1 MKLLRRLNGMPLML
15 RLLLIFVATTLAL
28 LILLSGAIRFISQAN
43 QHQQGITRFFADYSL
58 TLVERIGEPADFSVA
73 KNLAQELDLMISIH
87 QADKSWSSHPLL
99 EDHSIDRLNKVKFKK
114 SLYENVELAFRHGNL
129 YVRVNQGN
137 MEYIISNPKDFSGHS
152 VPISAMLLF
161 ALMLLVL
168 YLNYRSIKNLFS
180 PIQKLHEGSL
190 QFTQG
195 HLQHRIP
202 VKREDELGK
211 LTQVMNNMAAQIEK
225 MLQAKRQMLLAIS
238 HELRTPLTRM
248 KLATELLPEDE
259 QQAPLRRDIKEMETL
274 INEILESERLNSQ
287 HRVLNIENISLNEL
301 VTELAVELN
310 LAFEN
315 RVKLSCDDLPM
326 MALDP
331 VRIRLLVRNLIVNAL
346 QHSDKTVEVN
356 IKLIEP
362 AQTEKHV
369 SIAVQDKG
377 EGIAQHH
384 LQHLTEPFYRV
395 DDARLRKTG
404 GFGLGLYLCQL
415 IVQAHG
421 GTLNISSEMG
431 EGTCVMVELAMDAS
445 KGDLDKP

>member
-1 MKLLRRLNGMPLML
+1 
-15 RLLLIFVATTLAL
+15 
-28 LILLSGAIRFISQAN
+28 
-43 QHQQGITRFFADYSL
+43 
-58 TLVERIGEPADFSVA
+58 
-73 KNLAQELDLMISIH
+73 MISIH

-99 EDHSIDRLNKVKFKK
+99 EDHSIDRLKKVKFKK

-161 ALMLLVL
+161 TLMLLVL
-168 YLNYRSIKNLFS
+168 YLNYRAIKNLFS

-310 LAFEN
+310 LAFED

-346 QHSDKTVEVN
+346 QHSEHSMEVN
-356 IKLIEP
+356 IKLIESVQ
-362 AQTEKHV
+362 AGKHV
-369 SIAVQDKG
+369 FISVQDKG

-421 GTLNISSEMG
+421 GELKISSEMG
-431 EGTCVMVELAMDAS
+431 EGTCVTVELEIETGFKSA
-445 KGDLDKP
+445 

>member
-1 MKLLRRLNGMPLML
+1 MPLML

>member
-1 MKLLRRLNGMPLML
+1 MKLLQRLNGMPLML
-15 RLLLIFVATTLAL
+15 RLLLIFITTTLSL
-28 LILLSGAIRFISQAN
+28 LILLSSAIHFISQAN

-58 TLVERIGEPADFSVA
+58 TLVERIGEPVDYSVA
-73 KNLAQELDLMISIH
+73 NDLAQELDLMISIN
-87 QADKSWSSHPLL
+87 QAGKVWSSHPKL
-99 EDHSIDRLNKVKFKK
+99 EDHSIDRLQKVRFKET
-114 SLYENVELAFRHGNL
+114 LYENVELAFRHGNL
-129 YVRVNQGN
+129 YVRVNLGN
-137 MEYIISNPKDFSGHS
+137 IEFIISNPKDFSQHT

-168 YLNYRSIKNLFS
+168 YVNYRAIKNLFS

-287 HRVLNIENISLNEL
+287 HRVLNIENIPLNEL
-301 VTELAVELN
+301 VTELVVELN
-310 LAFEN
+310 LAFYD
-315 RVKLSCDDLPM
+315 RVKLSSDDLPM

-331 VRIRLLVRNLIVNAL
+331 VRMRLLVRNLIVNAL
-346 QHSDKTVEVN
+346 QHSDELIEVT
-356 IKLIEP
+356 IKLIDS
-362 AQTEKHV
+362 TEANKKV
-369 SIAVQDKG
+369 SISVQDQG

-431 EGTCVMVELAMDAS
+431 EGTCVTVELEIEAGFKSA
-445 KGDLDKP
+445 